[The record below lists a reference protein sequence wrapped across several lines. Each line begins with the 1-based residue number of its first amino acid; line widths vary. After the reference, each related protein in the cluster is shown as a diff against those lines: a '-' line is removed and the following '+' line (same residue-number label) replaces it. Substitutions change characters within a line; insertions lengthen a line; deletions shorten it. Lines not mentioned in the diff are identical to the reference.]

1 MVDAAFWLSIYISA
15 SYVAAVYTTS
25 KGFEDYPSGRDD
37 PRVIKRRM
45 KSISGVMIINMIV
58 VPLLIRN
65 LRSTIDDRS
74 FKDAFLDMGLI
85 PGRYRDGH
93 WDLITYIR
101 DVGKSMALVAL
112 LYVGPLT
119 DSLLYY
125 VCVPDKFV
133 LKDIKDEIFSIWGIR
148 NYLFAPLTE
157 EFFYTSMLMN
167 TYLSLYPNEKLTY
180 KILIWRTPLFF
191 GLAHMHHAYEMYQQ
205 GTSSL
210 PTICMNTIIQTIYT
224 TLFGSLTNYAFLR
237 TGGNL
242 WSCVVLHS
250 LCNYFGFPESSRL
263 VMHYTIVKTS
273 KSIYV
278 NKLLNIWKKCYI
290 ALLFMGVLFFKNN
303 YSALTSSLGNT
314 IEF

>member
-1 MVDAAFWLSIYISA
+1 MIDTAFWLSVYVST
-15 SYVAAVYTTS
+15 SYVAAIHTTS

-45 KSISGVMIINMIV
+45 KGISRIMMLNMIL
-58 VPLLIRN
+58 VPLLIHTLGSPN
-65 LRSTIDDRS
+65 NEHS
-74 FKDAFLDMGLI
+74 FKDAFLNLGLI

-93 WDLITYIR
+93 WDLITYIG
-101 DVGKSMALVAL
+101 DVCKSIALIAL

-125 VCVPDKFV
+125 VFVPDNFV
-133 LKDIKDEIFSIWGIR
+133 LKDIKNEIFSIWGIR

-157 EFFYTSMLMN
+157 ELFYTSMLMN
-167 TYLSLYPNEKLTY
+167 TYLSLYPNELTY
-180 KILIWRTPLFF
+180 KMLIWQTPLFF
-191 GLAHMHHAYEMYQQ
+191 GLAHMHHAYEMYQE
-205 GTSSL
+205 GTSNL
-210 PTICMNTIIQTIYT
+210 PTICFNTIIQTIYT

-242 WSCVVLHS
+242 WACVVLHS

-278 NKLLNIWKKCYI
+278 NKMLNIWKKCYI

-303 YSALTSSLGNT
+303 YSALTSSWGNA